1 MPVNKINP
9 ELETQIK
16 DKLIKI
22 PAFKTLGVIIE
33 SIFEK
38 ECIAIVPHNKAF
50 DGIFNSY
57 HGGMLM
63 TAADTI
69 AAVAVMSVTGVN
81 HSFATTDMNIRFL
94 APCLTDVRVKAK
106 VIKPGKLICPVAVDL
121 FDMND
126 KLVAVAQVAYVILK
140 QKQ

>member
-121 FDMND
+121 FDMNN

>member
-1 MPVNKINP
+1 MAANKINS
-9 ELETQIK
+9 ELESQIK
-16 DKLIKI
+16 EKLIKI

-38 ECIAIVPHNKAF
+38 ECIAIVPHNKAY

-81 HSFATTDMNIRFL
+81 HTFATTDMNIRFL

-121 FDMND
+121 YDMND
-126 KLVAVAQVAYVILK
+126 KLVAVAQVSYVILK

>member
-50 DGIFNSY
+50 DGVFNSY

-121 FDMND
+121 FDMNN

>member
-1 MPVNKINP
+1 MAANKINS
-9 ELETQIK
+9 ELESQIK
-16 DKLIKI
+16 EKLIKI

-38 ECIAIVPHNKAF
+38 ECVAIVPHNKAY

-81 HSFATTDMNIRFL
+81 HTFATTDMNIRFL

-121 FDMND
+121 YDMND
-126 KLVAVAQVAYVILK
+126 KLVAVAQVSYVILK

>member
-50 DGIFNSY
+50 DGVFNSY

-121 FDMND
+121 FDMNN

-140 QKQ
+140 QKH

>member
-1 MPVNKINP
+1 MSSTSLNSS
-9 ELETQIK
+9 LEAQIK
-16 DKLIKI
+16 DKISKI
-22 PAFKTLGVIIE
+22 PAFKTLGVLIE
-33 SIFEK
+33 NIYEK
-38 ECIAIVPHNKAF
+38 ECVAVVPHNKDF

-126 KLVAVAQVAYVILK
+126 KLVAVAQVSYIILK
-140 QKQ
+140 QKE

>member
-69 AAVAVMSVTGVN
+69 AAVAVMSFTGVN

>member
-121 FDMND
+121 FDMNN

-140 QKQ
+140 QKH

>member
-1 MPVNKINP
+1 MSANKINN

-16 DKLIKI
+16 EKLLKI

-33 SIFEK
+33 SVFEK
-38 ECIAIVPHNKAF
+38 ECIAIVPHNKAY

-81 HSFATTDMNIRFL
+81 HTFATTDMNIRFL

-126 KLVAVAQVAYVILK
+126 KLVAVAQVSYVILK

>member
-1 MPVNKINP
+1 MSANKINN

-16 DKLIKI
+16 EKLLKI

-33 SIFEK
+33 SVFEK
-38 ECIAIVPHNKAF
+38 ECTAIVPHNKAY

-81 HSFATTDMNIRFL
+81 HTFATTDMNIRFL

-126 KLVAVAQVAYVILK
+126 KLVAVAQVSYVILK